1 MNFKLFRDK
10 LQTSLRDGAQARK
23 QSNGRV
29 IMTESDNKITLIG
42 SRLAREGLEFIF
54 KGEMPECKKCRLKNT
69 CLNLEPE
76 RRYRVERIRNNDIHE
91 CFLHDSGVLAVD
103 VSRAP
108 ILTTIESRK
117 AVDGAK
123 IMYEP
128 PKCGKRECGVYEV
141 CHPEGLS
148 KGDKCKIVEVL
159 ESLDSKCEA
168 NYSLKKVKLAW

>member
-1 MNFKLFRDK
+1 
-10 LQTSLRDGAQARK
+10 
-23 QSNGRV
+23 
-29 IMTESDNKITLIG
+29 MTETDTKITLIG

-69 CLNLEPE
+69 CLNLEPG
-76 RRYRVERIRNNDIHE
+76 RRYRVVRIKSKDIHE

-108 ILTTIESRK
+108 ITASVESRK
-117 AVDGAK
+117 AVEGAK

-128 PKCGKRECGVYEV
+128 AKCGKRECGEYET
-141 CHPEGLS
+141 CHPEGLL

-168 NYSLKKVKLAW
+168 GSSLKKVKLAWWT

>member
-1 MNFKLFRDK
+1 
-10 LQTSLRDGAQARK
+10 
-23 QSNGRV
+23 
-29 IMTESDNKITLIG
+29 MTESDTKITLIG

-69 CLNLEPE
+69 CLNLEPG
-76 RRYRVERIRNNDIHE
+76 RRYRVESVRNNDIHQ
-91 CFLHDSGVLAVD
+91 CFLHDSGVLAVN

-117 AVDGAK
+117 AIVGAK
-123 IMYEP
+123 ILCEP
-128 PKCGKRECGVYEV
+128 LNCGKRDCEVYEV

-159 ESLDSKCEA
+159 ESLDSRCEA
-168 NYSLKKVKLAW
+168 NYSLKKVKLSWWM